1 MTIEYK
7 DFEKVEIRVGKII
20 EVEDFK
26 EARNPSY
33 KLKIDFGKFGIKK
46 SAAQI
51 TKNYTKEQLRGR
63 LVIST
68 INFKPKQIANLMSE
82 ALVMGVDDKNGNVTL
97 LQSDSKAVEVGSRI
111 Y

>member
-7 DFEKVEIRVGKII
+7 DFEKVEMRVGRII

-26 EARNPSY
+26 EAKNPLY
-33 KLKIDFGKFGIKK
+33 KLKIDFGEFGVKK

-51 TKNYTKEQLRGR
+51 TKNYTKEQLKGR
-63 LVIST
+63 LVICT
-68 INFKPKQIANLMSE
+68 TNFKPKQIATFMSE
-82 ALVMGVDDKNGNVTL
+82 VLVMGLDDKNKNVTL
-97 LQSDSKAVEVGSRI
+97 LQPDSKDVKLGSRI